1 MGSLNEL
8 AVAINKTAHDKG
20 WYDRGIRNFGEVVA
34 LMHEGQPILQIK
46 CVSIQELSEALEAW
60 RDDIGEVVCTFK
72 PDGIAVE
79 LIDCMIRCDRA
90 PRGWFCLLDRGHDG
104 PCPAWP
110 RWWRHPVLWLRMH
123 RWEMSKGARLE
134 LAVAQSCG
142 FGIVYYSSLWN
153 R

>member
-1 MGSLNEL
+1 MLYASRPISVSRHRRKGVWVSGGGSDRLRVRRIL
-8 AVAINKTAHDKG
+8 GVRGRSSLSWHHRGGVVMIQSR
-20 WYDRGIRNFGEVVA
+20 YDRIRACF
-34 LMHEGQPILQIK
+34 
-46 CVSIQELSEALEAW
+46 
-60 RDDIGEVVCTFK
+60 F
-72 PDGIAVE
+72 
-79 LIDCMIRCDRA
+79 RCDRA

>member
-79 LIDCMIRCDRA
+79 LIDCMIRI
-90 PRGWFCLLDRGHDG
+90 LDALVEMKIDPEEVLRLKMDYNNTR
-104 PCPAWP
+104 PY
-110 RWWRHPVLWLRMH
+110 RHGG
-123 RWEMSKGARLE
+123 K
-134 LAVAQSCG
+134 LA
-142 FGIVYYSSLWN
+142 
-153 R
+153 

>member
-1 MGSLNEL
+1 MELNSQSTHTNGENKTVGSLNEL

-79 LIDCMIRCDRA
+79 LIDCMIRI
-90 PRGWFCLLDRGHDG
+90 LDALVEMKIDPEEVLRLKMDYNNTR
-104 PCPAWP
+104 PY
-110 RWWRHPVLWLRMH
+110 RHGG
-123 RWEMSKGARLE
+123 K
-134 LAVAQSCG
+134 LA
-142 FGIVYYSSLWN
+142 
-153 R
+153 